1 MCNQG
6 SKMTQTSLW
15 RYVYLHT
22 YIQVYVS
29 IYISDLK
36 ISPEK
41 KKVQII
47 LC

>member
-1 MCNQG
+1 
-6 SKMTQTSLW
+6 MTQTSLW